1 MPETNQHSSSTP
13 LRSNPAVS
21 AEQSLASSE
30 LLKFESLLE
39 DLRGQETP
47 PQLSPHER
55 AAKVVTPQT
64 GTVNPQ
70 SSDLNAT
77 AESAIVTRKIAQ
89 SLHGLEE
96 LESALG
102 SLENHVG
109 KAPHGP
115 LLTEHL
121 LAESVLEC
129 SRDAIAVLQGSR
141 VLYCNSLAEV
151 LFGFD
156 REQHVGLNLV
166 RVIRQNFQV
175 PRKLLKQT
183 IHRLE
188 NGDFIEQEVR
198 SVGSDRSVWYELKLK
213 RFLLA
218 NRERTIVMARD
229 ISQRKRYEIE
239 LAQSRDFL
247 NKTINAVPEPLS
259 VKDSDLNVVLVNDA
273 FCETHNVLREQ
284 VIGNTAETAMPQ
296 SYSPETT
303 AHEQQ
308 VFQTGER
315 HAGFE
320 AFVDVNNE
328 QFILSTYRSTFQDQT
343 NNQSYVVAVS
353 RDVTAEMKR
362 ENRLQLLASVFKN
375 AQEGVAILNPDGTI
389 CEANP
394 EFIATVGKS
403 HARIVG
409 TTMEDVLDCGL
420 QPFSELTSLARA
432 GRPWF
437 GNVKMLSK
445 RDGEIACWLSL
456 SPSRNRRGEIT
467 NLIAMFSDITQIED
481 TRRELHRQ
489 ALHDNLTN
497 LPNRR
502 YYRQKIADLIASDYN
517 NTVRFGVSFLDLD
530 DFKIVNDTLGHDAGD
545 QLLVE
550 VSRRVKETLGP
561 NCFMARFG
569 GDEFALLIPEL
580 INSPL
585 QALTCANSVVESLSQ
600 PFNLAGHEVHIGVS
614 VGTTIYPDHAT
625 DVESLMRHADVAMYK
640 AKEEGKNKVTFF
652 STDLVEAVEKRQRI
666 LSELRMALET
676 QKLSVVYQPKMCL
689 KTNRITSSEA
699 LVRWTKPD
707 GTAVPPSEFIPL
719 AEDFGLINMLG
730 QQVLHQVCTQA
741 RQWHEAGVLSGP
753 IAVNLSPRQL
763 KEPNFLQQLTDTLNN
778 TGVAPSWIELEIT
791 ENAMMEDVER
801 SLKLMQKINQLGVRI
816 AIDDFGTG
824 YSSLSY
830 IRDFPIKTLKI
841 DTTFVRDLPICKR
854 AIAIAKTVL
863 SLGHGLDLQVV
874 AEGVETAEQLEFL
887 RSVDCDLV
895 QGYLISKPL
904 PGPDFLNWLKS
915 L

>member
-1 MPETNQHSSSTP
+1 MPDNNPQFSSASHQ
-13 LRSNPAVS
+13 SNPAVPVKD
-21 AEQSLASSE
+21 ALVSSE
-30 LLKFESLLE
+30 LLKFEALLE
-39 DLRGQETP
+39 DLRGQEDPTQLP
-47 PQLSPHER
+47 PSRQTTKTV
-55 AAKVVTPQT
+55 AQQTKTADPQT
-64 GTVNPQ
+64 SNQDAVEE
-70 SSDLNAT
+70 SD
-77 AESAIVTRKIAQ
+77 IVTRKIVQ

-96 LESALG
+96 LESELG
-102 SLENHVG
+102 LLDNVG
-109 KAPHGP
+109 QVPHSP

-121 LAESVLEC
+121 LAESVIEY
-129 SRDAIAVLQGSR
+129 SRDAIAVLQGSK
-141 VLYCNSLAEV
+141 VLYCNSLAEA
-151 LFGFD
+151 LLGFN

-175 PRKLLKQT
+175 PRKLLKET
-183 IHRLE
+183 IRRLK

-198 SVGSDRSVWYELKLK
+198 SIGSDRSVWYELKLK

-218 NRERTIVMARD
+218 DQERSIVMARD

-239 LAQSRDFL
+239 LAKSRDFL

-273 FCETHNVLREQ
+273 FCETHNVLRDH
-284 VIGNTAETAMPQ
+284 VIGKTAETAMPQ
-296 SYSPETT
+296 SFSPETT
-303 AHEQQ
+303 TQEQQ

-315 HAGFE
+315 QAGFE
-320 AFVDVNNE
+320 AFVDINNE

-343 NNQSYVVAVS
+343 NNRSYVVAVS

-394 EFIATVGKS
+394 EFIATVGKA
-403 HARIVG
+403 HAKILG
-409 TTMEDVLDCGL
+409 TTLEDVLDCGAK
-420 QPFSELTSLARA
+420 PFSELTSLARA

-437 GNVKMLSK
+437 GNVKMQSK

-502 YYRQKIADLIASDYN
+502 YYRQRIADLIASDFN
-517 NTVRFGVSFLDLD
+517 NTVRFGVCFLDLD

-561 NCFMARFG
+561 GCFMARFG
-569 GDEFALLIPEL
+569 GDEFALLIPEQ

-585 QALTCANSVVESLSQ
+585 QALSCAKSVVESLSR
-600 PFNLAGHEVHIGVS
+600 PFSLAGHEVHIGVS

-666 LSELRMALET
+666 LSELRTALET

-699 LVRWTKPD
+699 LVRWTQPD
-707 GTAVPPSEFIPL
+707 GTVIPPSEFIPL

-730 QQVLHQVCTQA
+730 QQVLQKVCIQA
-741 RQWHEAGVLSGP
+741 RQWHEAGLLSGP

-791 ENAMMEDVER
+791 ENAVMEDVER

-841 DTTFVRDLPICKR
+841 DTTFVRDLPTCKR
-854 AIAIAKTVL
+854 AVAIAKTVL

-887 RSVDCDLV
+887 RSIDCDFV
-895 QGYLISKPL
+895 QGYLINKPL
-904 PGPDFLNWLKS
+904 PGLEFMNWMKS